1 MTRHKTFH
9 SAYRTPGV
17 PSIVTLQGGAA
28 FLLWL
33 VVMLAFLAA
42 VAWTYLDAK
51 QHSEHPAF
59 LWAIVVFLAPLLGL
73 VLYVLLGRDSGGR
86 RKASY

>member
-1 MTRHKTFH
+1 
-9 SAYRTPGV
+9 
-17 PSIVTLQGGAA
+17 
-28 FLLWL
+28 
-33 VVMLAFLAA
+33 MLAFLAA